1 MKLRAETILIA
12 QDLQES
18 SDALMSGDTRSV
30 LSDAVDAIHK
40 DGGYGYVLDHYGDDE
55 SGDVVYRSSGETMQA
70 PYSMSG
76 GNGFAKK
83 ASIDTANAMKV
94 RGRMVYEP
102 MQDEADHYAAM
113 SEAAISAKLYSEVPV
128 YERFVSKAERD
139 SAGESD
145 FAGKGKSFP
154 ILKREDVMAA
164 VRSIGRAGSGNSS
177 AATIK
182 ANIIA
187 IAKRKGWED
196 ELPKA
201 WRTKKT
207 TEAATGPAA
216 GVKLI
221 ESAPASF
228 VGEVKLTEGQR
239 STYPI
244 LMISPGTG
252 SSAHYPAEV
261 LKKAAEAGVFK
272 AKTFMYWNHPTAA
285 QEAARPEGD
294 LDNLAAITT
303 KDGVWMENGPKG
315 PGVYAEAK
323 PMADYAQ
330 KIEERAP
337 HIGLSIRAGG
347 TASGQTKDGKPVL
360 ASIDHVESVDYVTRA
375 GRGGM
380 ALAESDKF
388 TKLLESFNEG
398 GQVDMT
404 EAEVKELKESVTALQ
419 ADNAKMKARILFA
432 DATSLAGAVL
442 STTSLNEAQRAF
454 VIGSVIGTVEAP
466 RDLPVKDGSLNATAL
481 TEAINAG
488 AKAYSATLPATGG
501 VRGMGGAA
509 PVVMTE
515 TADAKAARE
524 AREKEFKA
532 ADVRAL
538 MQLGMSEA
546 AAKAQVGVA
555 A

>member
-1 MKLRAETILIA
+1 MKLRAESILIA

-18 SDALMSGDTRSV
+18 ADALTAGDTHKA
-30 LSDAVDAIHK
+30 LSDAVDQMTK
-40 DGGYGYVLDHYGDDE
+40 DGGYGYVLDHMGDDE

-70 PYSMSG
+70 PYSISG

-83 ASIDTANAMKV
+83 AAIDTANAMKV

-102 MQDEADHYAAM
+102 TMDEGDHIAGM
-113 SEAAISAKLYSEVPV
+113 TEALKTAKIYTELPV
-128 YERFVSKAERD
+128 YERFISKPERD
-139 SAGESD
+139 AASEGD

-177 AATIK
+177 ASEIK

-187 IAKRKGWED
+187 IAKRKGWTD

-201 WRTKKT
+201 WKTKA
-207 TEAATGPAA
+207 TESATGPAA

-221 ESAPASF
+221 ESAVSSF
-228 VGEVKLTEGQR
+228 VDELKLAESR
-239 STYPI
+239 SSYPI

-252 SSAHYPAEV
+252 SSAHYPAGV

-347 TASGQTKDGKPVL
+347 TASGRMVNGKPEL
-360 ASIDHVESVDYVTRA
+360 ASIDHVESVDYVTKA

-380 ALAESDKF
+380 PLAESSRF
-388 TKLLESFNEG
+388 TKLLEEFNFTEG
-398 GQVDMT
+398 GEVTMT
-404 EAEVKELKESVTALQ
+404 DAEVKKLQESVAALE
-419 ADNAKMKARILFA
+419 ADNVKMKGRIMFT
-432 DATSLAGAVL
+432 DAASLAGAVL

-454 VIGSVIGTVEAP
+454 VMGSVIGTVESP
-466 RDLPVKDGSLNATAL
+466 REIPVKDGALNATAL

-488 AKAYSATLPATGG
+488 AKAYSATLPTSGG
-501 VRGMGGAA
+501 VRGMGTA

-515 TADAKAARE
+515 TAEAKAARE
-524 AREKEFKA
+524 ARQKESA
-532 ADVRAL
+532 AQDVEAL
-538 MQLGMSEA
+538 VVLGMSEA
-546 AAKAQVGVA
+546 DAKKQVGVA

>member
-18 SDALMSGDTRSV
+18 ADAISGGDTHAV
-30 LSDAVDAIHK
+30 LSDAVDQLNK
-40 DGGYGYVLDHYGDDE
+40 DGGYGYVHDYYGDGE
-55 SGDVVYRSSGETMQA
+55 SGDVIYRSSGQTLQA
-70 PYSMSG
+70 PYSITG
-76 GNGFAKK
+76 GNGFARK
-83 ASIDTANAMKV
+83 AAIDTANAMKV
-94 RGRMVYEP
+94 RGRMVWEP
-102 MQDEADHYAAM
+102 MQDEGDHIAAM
-113 SEAAISAKLYSEVPV
+113 TEAFVKSNIYTDLPL
-128 YERFVSKAERD
+128 YERFIAKGERD
-139 SAGESD
+139 AAKPED

-164 VRSIGRAGSGNSS
+164 VRSIGRAGSGNDS
-177 AATIK
+177 AVSIK

-201 WRTKKT
+201 WKTKAS
-207 TEAATGPAA
+207 EAATAPAA
-216 GVKLI
+216 GVKLT
-221 ESAPASF
+221 ESARCEFLGGVP
-228 VGEVKLTEGQR
+228 LTEAR

-252 SSAHYPAEV
+252 SSAHYPAAV
-261 LKKAAEAGVFK
+261 LKKAAESGVFK

-323 PMADYAQ
+323 PMADYSQ

-347 TASGQTKDGKPVL
+347 TASGRTVNGKPEL
-360 ASIDHVESVDYVTRA
+360 ASIDHVESVDYVTKA

-380 ALAESDKF
+380 ALAESPRF
-388 TKLLESFNEG
+388 TKLLEEFNSTEG
-398 GQVDMT
+398 GEVDMT
-404 EAEVKELKESVTALQ
+404 EAEVKELKESLAKTQAVNTQLLARALRSDAKDLATA
-419 ADNAKMKARILFA
+419 ILKPMDRF
-432 DATSLAGAVL
+432 T
-442 STTSLNEAQRAF
+442 EAQREYVTGQVLA
-454 VIGSVIGTVEAP
+454 VEIP
-466 RDLPVKDGSLNATAL
+466 LKDGAL
-481 TEAINAG
+481 DAVKFTEAVNDA
-488 AKAYSATLPATGG
+488 AKAYSAALPPSGG
-501 VRGMGGAA
+501 VRNMGPG
-509 PVVMTE
+509 PTLVQESPEVKT
-515 TADAKAARE
+515 ARE

-532 ADVRAL
+532 DEVRSL
-538 MQLGMSEA
+538 MTLGLSEA